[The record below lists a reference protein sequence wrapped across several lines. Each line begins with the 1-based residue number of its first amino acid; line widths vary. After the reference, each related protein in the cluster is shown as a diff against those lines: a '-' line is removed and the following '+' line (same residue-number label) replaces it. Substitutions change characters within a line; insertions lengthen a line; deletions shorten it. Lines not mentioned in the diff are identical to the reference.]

1 MLPLFG
7 FLKFLLQPAAELAPH
22 ASRVSRAPGPLDS
35 ASVKSAKKNGIGS
48 CSAVDFFYRHLP
60 GIDRL

>member
-22 ASRVSRAPGPLDS
+22 ASRVSRAPSPLDS
-35 ASVKSAKKNGIGS
+35 ASVKSAKKTGIGS
-48 CSAVDFFYRHLP
+48 CSAVDFFK
-60 GIDRL
+60 